1 MSPAIHTKDKKTD
14 AVTTTTRKLE
24 TNERERERWGRSK
37 CLLFYNNNNE

>member
-24 TNERERERWGRSK
+24 TNEREREVGKVQVSVI
-37 CLLFYNNNNE
+37 LQQQQQ